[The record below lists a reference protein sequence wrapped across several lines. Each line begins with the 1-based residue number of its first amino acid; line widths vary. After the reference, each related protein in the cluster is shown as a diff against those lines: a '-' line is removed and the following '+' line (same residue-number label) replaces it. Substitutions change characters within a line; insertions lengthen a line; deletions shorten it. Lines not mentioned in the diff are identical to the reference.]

1 MHSTIPVADLP
12 AAVLQ
17 TTDSWEPAALRGCEN
32 RAPRR
37 LGPTARIC
45 LATQAS
51 RLLLTREPLVVNVP
65 IRSSSLTPDWRS
77 LPPGS
82 GCDKGNCGTGAEAPG
97 GRLSWNFLPA
107 KFGAQIV
114 EFKPQEVVGGV
125 PQRPKRGL
133 AFESGGMRSMLNDLG
148 FDATRCQAPVV
159 RMHTKLR
166 GGFQSTAWVYARCS
180 LR

>member
-1 MHSTIPVADLP
+1 MKRLA
-12 AAVLQ
+12 
-17 TTDSWEPAALRGCEN
+17 
-32 RAPRR
+32 R
-37 LGPTARIC
+37 LGVLMTQIPWVMALGFGFPATA
-45 LATQAS
+45 S
-51 RLLLTREPLVVNVP
+51 DHDWNVP
-65 IRSSSLTPDWRS
+65 IRSGSLTPDWRS

-114 EFKPQEVVGGV
+114 EFKPQEIVGGV

-133 AFESGGMRSMLNDLG
+133 AFESSGMRSMLNDIG

>member
-1 MHSTIPVADLP
+1 MKPLARLGVLMTRILWVVAIGIGVP
-12 AAVLQ
+12 AA
-17 TTDSWEPAALRGCEN
+17 
-32 RAPRR
+32 
-37 LGPTARIC
+37 
-45 LATQAS
+45 AS
-51 RLLLTREPLVVNVP
+51 DHDWNVP